1 LEAYLSLALDPG
13 HTALDVGC
21 GPGTDLPALAEAVT
35 VTGSVIGVD
44 LRPTMVAEARRRM
57 ADVPWVQVLE
67 GDAAAL
73 PLENNRVDRAR
84 ADRTLQDVEDPASV
98 FAEIHRV
105 LCPGGIAVVA
115 DFDWAT
121 ISIDGDE
128 EAGLAFNEYVITE
141 AVRNAA
147 IGRQLRRLTL
157 GAGLEVV
164 EVRQSPCSSM
174 SSTTPTSC

>member
-1 LEAYLSLALDPG
+1 
-13 HTALDVGC
+13 
-21 GPGTDLPALAEAVT
+21 
-35 VTGSVIGVD
+35 
-44 LRPTMVAEARRRM
+44 
-57 ADVPWVQVLE
+57 VPWVQVLE

-164 EVRQSPCSSM
+164 EVRQKPVLIDEFDYADKLLGLTDNMKRAAQAGYLAHAAGEQWLTHLQVGPFFAAIQMFIAVARKPGEVASAGR
-174 SSTTPTSC
+174 

>member
-1 LEAYLSLALDPG
+1 
-13 HTALDVGC
+13 
-21 GPGTDLPALAEAVT
+21 
-35 VTGSVIGVD
+35 
-44 LRPTMVAEARRRM
+44 
-57 ADVPWVQVLE
+57 
-67 GDAAAL
+67 
-73 PLENNRVDRAR
+73 
-84 ADRTLQDVEDPASV
+84 
-98 FAEIHRV
+98 V

>member
-1 LEAYLSLALDPG
+1 VDLIADSVLVAESPQGREYKLEAYLSLALDPG

-73 PLENNRVDRAR
+73 PLENNRVDRAL
-84 ADRTLQDVEDPASV
+84 ADRTPQDVEDPANV

-115 DFDWAT
+115 DFDWPRSASTAT
-121 ISIDGDE
+121 
-128 EAGLAFNEYVITE
+128 
-141 AVRNAA
+141 
-147 IGRQLRRLTL
+147 RRP
-157 GAGLEVV
+157 A
-164 EVRQSPCSSM
+164 SPSTSTSSQKRSAM
-174 SSTTPTSC
+174 RPSGVNFGG